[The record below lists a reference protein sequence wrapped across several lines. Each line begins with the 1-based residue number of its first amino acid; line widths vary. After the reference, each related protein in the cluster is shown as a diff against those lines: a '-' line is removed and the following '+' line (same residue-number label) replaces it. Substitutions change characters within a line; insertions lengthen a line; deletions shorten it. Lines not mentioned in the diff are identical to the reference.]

1 MDPFND
7 MTEFSFCPFMEPI
20 TAYDDNDNDNNG
32 VRLEKNFP
40 KQNQTDRIYNIIRRN
55 NPMIIRRLVICGIPP
70 IQAERIIKRIIT
82 LHYLIAGKF

>member
-1 MDPFND
+1 MDPFNE

-20 TAYDDNDNDNNG
+20 TAYDDNEEIETD

-40 KQNQTDRIYNIIRRN
+40 KENQTDRIYNIIRRN
-55 NPMIIRRLVICGIPP
+55 NPMIIRRLIMCGIPP

-82 LHYLIAGKF
+82 LSLSYCR